1 MKLHNTTTFVY
12 TNQPLYCD
20 CFMQTKVFYISIS
33 YSEIQF
39 YLIHSF
45 FITTVHSN
53 NLYVKSIVIFIDV
66 RWFNFHLPNLSK
78 SGLVKIAFLKI
89 TN

>member
-66 RWFNFHLPNLSK
+66 RGAQKGNGPTPPALGK
-78 SGLVKIAFLKI
+78 RAFQYH
-89 TN
+89 